1 MVGEVP
7 VRRTILRRQA
17 RPNGNV
23 QPATL
28 PFTNTP
34 FQPTRLYYCTN
45 FQKNILLQF
54 YLICSE
60 NDCETKRGDMKV
72 YLKFNT

>member
-1 MVGEVP
+1 MEGEVP

-17 RPNGNV
+17 RPNGNE

-34 FQPTRLYYCTN
+34 FQPTKLYCTN
-45 FQKNILLQF
+45 FQENIYLQF

-60 NDCETKRGDMKV
+60 NDCETKRDDMKE

>member
-1 MVGEVP
+1 MEGEVP

-17 RPNGNV
+17 RPNGNE

-34 FQPTRLYYCTN
+34 FQPTKLYTVQLT
-45 FQKNILLQF
+45 FRKTFTFSFI
-54 YLICSE
+54 
-60 NDCETKRGDMKV
+60 
-72 YLKFNT
+72 

>member
-1 MVGEVP
+1 MEGEVP

-17 RPNGNV
+17 RPNGNE

-34 FQPTRLYYCTN
+34 FPNRQSVTTVLTFRKT
-45 FQKNILLQF
+45 FTFSFI
-54 YLICSE
+54 
-60 NDCETKRGDMKV
+60 
-72 YLKFNT
+72 